1 MTETQDASAVVRSTV
16 APDGAEIFYEVLG
29 KGPAITML
37 HGSFVG
43 RGAFSRQL
51 ATLGKQFRLLLVTSR
66 GHDGTEVT
74 LPADFAFSTT
84 EIEDV
89 CAVLEAEN
97 VIHTH
102 LVAHSTGGATAFSLA
117 RDCPER
123 VNRMVLIEPTLY
135 RLLPTEVYQRVGQM
149 YSAIISASEASDEV
163 AAWQG
168 MMEFVGGDKWHS
180 LDETKK
186 LRIVDALRPLSPLL
200 APHGRQLLDFPITEE
215 DVRALQVP
223 TLLFYGDDSIF
234 FELAI
239 SDRFKSLRADFQQI
253 QVENSGHNVHH
264 NQANLVNY
272 EILKFFLA
280 S

>member
-16 APDGAEIFYEVLG
+16 APDGAKIFYEVVG
-29 KGPAITML
+29 KGPAITIL

-51 ATLGKQFRLLLVTSR
+51 ATLGKQFCLLLVTSR

-74 LPADFAFSTT
+74 LPTDFAFSTT
-84 EIEDV
+84 EIDDV
-89 CAVLEAEN
+89 CAVLDAEN
-97 VIHTH
+97 VTHTH

-117 RDCPER
+117 RDCSER

-135 RLLPTEVYQRVGQM
+135 RLLPTEVYHQVGQM
-149 YSAIISASEASDEV
+149 YSAIFAASEASDEV

-200 APHGRQLLDFPITEE
+200 APHGRQLLDFSITEE

-223 TLLFYGDDSIF
+223 TLLFYGDDSVF
-234 FELAI
+234 FERAI
-239 SDRFKSLRADFQQI
+239 SDRFKSIRADFQQI

-264 NQANLVNY
+264 DQADLVND
-272 EILKFFLA
+272 EILKFLLA